1 MEKNKRDKKKK
12 KKKLVL
18 NLVKIILDRLVEV
31 GTHQ

>member
-1 MEKNKRDKKKK
+1 MEKNKRDKK

-18 NLVKIILDRLVEV
+18 NLVKIILHRVVEV

>member
-1 MEKNKRDKKKK
+1 MEKNKRDK

-18 NLVKIILDRLVEV
+18 NLVKIILHRVVEV